1 MNSGFLLV
9 NKKPGPTSHDVVDSL
24 RRITGIKKIGHAGT
38 LDPFASGLL
47 LVAVSREATREIS
60 KFVGLG
66 KTYESE
72 IVIGMSST
80 TLDTE
85 GELESMPVPKQ
96 SIERLGE
103 AMQSLTG
110 ELEQIPPMHSA
121 IKIGGQ
127 KLYNLARQGKEVE
140 RKPRKVEIKKFEL
153 IGEPENQSDDTI
165 KINTLI
171 ECSSG
176 TYIRALARDLGEKL
190 DTAAYLTNLKRT
202 RIGEFDIKDAHTLEE
217 LSPENWPDFL
227 ISVE

>member
-9 NKKPGPTSHDVVDSL
+9 NKKPGPTSHDAVDSL

-47 LVAVSREATREIS
+47 LMAVSREATREIS
-60 KFVGLG
+60 KFVGLD
-66 KTYESE
+66 KTYEAE

-85 GELESMPVPKQ
+85 GELELVSLPNH

-103 AMQSLTG
+103 ALESLTG
-110 ELEQIPPMHSA
+110 KLEQIPPMHSA

-127 KLYNLARQGKEVE
+127 KLYNLARKGKEVE
-140 RKPRKVEIKKFEL
+140 RKPREVDIKKFEL
-153 IGEPENQSDDTI
+153 LGEPDNQGDGTI
-165 KINTLI
+165 KIKTLI

-190 DTAAYLTNLKRT
+190 DTAAYLINLTRT
-202 RIGEFDIKDAHTLEE
+202 HIGEFDIRDSHTLDKFT
-217 LSPENWPDFL
+217 PENWADFL
-227 ISVE
+227 ISV